1 MGRLARVLVLVAA
14 LLRGAGGGDVAPES
28 CVDRRCFAVAAER
41 ADFSRAAAECVRGG
55 ARLLSAPLVPDVA
68 LLLRG
73 LPGVFWTAL
82 TERDCPDCPGGP
94 AGCVG
99 LSAQPPRL
107 RTAPCGDRVAG
118 FVCELELEATCALD
132 DGSALP
138 HRPPGAVHVNATG
151 DKFICDADGV
161 WRKAPWSCEVS
172 NGGCERDC
180 VDARCVCGKG
190 RAVARDG
197 WSCVAAGGDPCDLAD
212 CEHVCVPDGRSFR
225 CVCRRGFDLSAD
237 ARSCAPVDLCSDPR
251 LCPGRHAL
259 CVAKSAAPGF
269 DCACKPGYERSGADC
284 VDVDE
289 CWSGPCEQTC
299 VNTDGG
305 YRCECMPGYTLARD
319 RGTCELHCPAAEC
332 PAVCDVNDDSQCE
345 CPHGFLLDVRPREK
359 VCVDIDECDM
369 FFCEQGCD
377 NSYGGYAC
385 WCRAGYELVAEYRC
399 VPGPDDD
406 AADVT
411 ATPSAA
417 PATERPPARSPGR
430 AVAVAVCAAVAVL
443 VVALIARHVV
453 KRRRTRALAV
463 DACVL
468 SQVASDKH
476 DMPSSGRRF
485 KADN

>member
-1 MGRLARVLVLVAA
+1 CCRYITALKFGHTFFFNVGSALCSRTRYSDMGRLARVLVLVAA

-99 LSAQPPRL
+99 LS
-107 RTAPCGDRVAG
+107 
-118 FVCELELEATCALD
+118 
-132 DGSALP
+132 
-138 HRPPGAVHVNATG
+138 
-151 DKFICDADGV
+151 
-161 WRKAPWSCEVS
+161 
-172 NGGCERDC
+172 RDC

-212 CEHVCVPDGRSFR
+212 CEHVC
-225 CVCRRGFDLSAD
+225 
-237 ARSCAPVDLCSDPR
+237 
-251 LCPGRHAL
+251 
-259 CVAKSAAPGF
+259 
-269 DCACKPGYERSGADC
+269 
-284 VDVDE
+284 
-289 CWSGPCEQTC
+289 TC